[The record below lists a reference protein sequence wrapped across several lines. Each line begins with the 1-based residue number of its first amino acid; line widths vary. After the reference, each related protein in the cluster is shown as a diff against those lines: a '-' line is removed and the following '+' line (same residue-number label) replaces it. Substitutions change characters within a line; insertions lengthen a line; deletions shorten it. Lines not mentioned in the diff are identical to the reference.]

1 MGQQPELRERSYR
14 DVAQAARAR
23 GSYPRGRRFEST
35 HLHWLPSWSCQAGE
49 LAPAIALVAQL
60 VERRAEASEVARS
73 MRAEGTMP
81 SDARAL
87 MMAWFQTLDGLA
99 TAGPTR
105 LESGRSS
112 KEGLGVRIPRHP
124 LRSVSLIR
132 LWYDSY
138 GWVSER
144 SKETV
149 LKTVMAATP
158 SRVRIPPHPLHAPM
172 AQLVR
177 AAVF

>member
-1 MGQQPELRERSYR
+1 
-14 DVAQAARAR
+14 
-23 GSYPRGRRFEST
+23 
-35 HLHWLPSWSCQAGE
+35 
-49 LAPAIALVAQL
+49 
-60 VERRAEASEVARS
+60 
-73 MRAEGTMP
+73 MRAGGTMP

-124 LRSVSLIR
+124 LRCAKV
-132 LWYDSY
+132 Y